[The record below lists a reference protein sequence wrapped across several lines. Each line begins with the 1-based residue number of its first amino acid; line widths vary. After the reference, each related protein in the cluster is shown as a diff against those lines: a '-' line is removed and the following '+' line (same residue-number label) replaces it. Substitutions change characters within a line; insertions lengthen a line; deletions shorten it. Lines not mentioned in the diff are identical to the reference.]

1 MKKED
6 KKTIIFGVALL
17 AMAFAVVFV
26 VADYNASTWTKTYRL
41 NDQYIES
48 INPQRTQGLAS
59 CDNCLIMEVRDEW
72 WTPSRLMAQNL
83 TLFFANEH
91 SLRNDLQSGD
101 VITVR
106 WRWIDG
112 ERLIRGVWKE

>member
-1 MKKED
+1 MDKRD
-6 KKTIIFGVALL
+6 KKVLVLGLSLIAIAFVITAMVAS
-17 AMAFAVVFV
+17 
-26 VADYNASTWTKTYRL
+26 YNASTWEKTYRL
-41 NDQYIES
+41 NDQFIGS
-48 INPQRTQGLAS
+48 IPACETEDLVPCN
-59 CDNCLIMEVRDEW
+59 DCLIMEVQDEW
-72 WTPSRLMAQNL
+72 WVPTGLMTQNL

-91 SLRNDLQSGD
+91 TLRNDLQSGD